1 MDIFEESLSPLGVS
15 VVFDENNLFSCEINQ
30 ESTEGRGRAPWQLTV
45 YRDQDDISLAIS
57 IVLGTPLPD
66 NPTPD
71 FITLLGEQAIEPLR
85 GGVGI
90 GIYPGTSQLAV
101 YQRVQLS
108 GKPTGIVMEAIKSLF
123 AIAEEWES
131 LLSPERQKTPIEHT
145 PPESAR
151 AFLQAQ
157 AVIAPPDIGNHPSF
171 IYLSNIFTAKSV
183 PLSVSSN
190 CGKGCLCAMLSG
202 PASRTSVERRCCPT
216 PIPSHSRV

>member
-108 GKPTGIVMEAIKSLF
+108 GKPTGIVIEAIKSLF

-131 LLSPERQKTPIEHT
+131 LLSPERQKPPSNT
-145 PPESAR
+145 PPPRISK
-151 AFLQAQ
+151 
-157 AVIAPPDIGNHPSF
+157 G
-171 IYLSNIFTAKSV
+171 IFTG
-183 PLSVSSN
+183 SSRDR
-190 CGKGCLCAMLSG
+190 ASG
-202 PASRTSVERRCCPT
+202 HR
-216 PIPSHSRV
+216 

>member
-1 MDIFEESLSPLGVS
+1 MNGINIMDIFEESLSPLGVS

-145 PPESAR
+145 PPQNQQGHFYR
-151 AFLQAQ
+151 LK
-157 AVIAPPDIGNHPSF
+157 P
-171 IYLSNIFTAKSV
+171 
-183 PLSVSSN
+183 
-190 CGKGCLCAMLSG
+190 
-202 PASRTSVERRCCPT
+202 
-216 PIPSHSRV
+216 